1 MSVFILNVK
10 KVSQDFG
17 SVAKMARAYNISQPT
32 LEHIIYRKSSLNF
45 RKDSVR
51 EAVNELLAK
60 GYLYYADEEANT
72 QGEQSQT
79 QRSPNEISQS
89 LKRGKSNGRH

>member
-32 LEHIIYRKSSLNF
+32 LEHIIYRKPSLNF

-60 GYLYYADEEANT
+60 GYLYYADEVEANT
-72 QGEQSQT
+72 QGEQSQNPKE
-79 QRSPNEISQS
+79 S
-89 LKRGKSNGRH
+89 K